1 MDALDRVFVGLSRIG
16 SGGFV
21 WILLAVALTLATR
34 RLPILWTAPVVVLAD
49 TVALGI
55 KSLVERPR
63 PHLDPLVRVPTDWS
77 FPSGHATTSFA
88 GATMLAQFAPRWW
101 PALYLLAAA
110 IAFSRVYV
118 GVHYPVDVL
127 AGAALGTAI
136 GWAAITALRRLGRS
150 RLRSPGARRRG

>member
-1 MDALDRVFVGLSRIG
+1 VFVALSRIG
-16 SGGFV
+16 TGGFV
-21 WILLAVALTLATR
+21 WILLAVALTIASR
-34 RLPILWTAPVVVLAD
+34 RLPILWTVPVVVASD
-49 TVALGI
+49 AVALGI
-55 KSLVERPR
+55 KSVVDRPR

-88 GATMLAQFAPRWW
+88 GATMLAHFAPRWR

-127 AGAALGTAI
+127 AGAALGTALAS
-136 GWAAITALRRLGRS
+136 AALTSLRTLARS
-150 RLRSPGARRRG
+150 RLRSPGARRRD

>member
-1 MDALDRVFVGLSRIG
+1 VFVALSRIG
-16 SGGFV
+16 TGGFV
-21 WILLAVALTLATR
+21 WILLAVALTIASR
-34 RLPILWTAPVVVLAD
+34 RLPILWTVPVVVASD
-49 TVALGI
+49 AVALGI
-55 KSLVERPR
+55 KSVVDRPR

-88 GATMLAQFAPRWW
+88 GATMLAHFAPRWR

-127 AGAALGTAI
+127 AGAALGTAV
-136 GWAAITALRRLGRS
+136 GWAGITSLPRLARS
-150 RLRSPGARRRG
+150 RPRSRAARPGG

>member
-1 MDALDRVFVGLSRIG
+1 VFVSLSRIG
-16 SGGFV
+16 TGGFV
-21 WILLAVALTLATR
+21 WILLAVALTIASR
-34 RLPILWTAPVVVLAD
+34 RLPILWTVPVVVASD
-49 TVALGI
+49 AVALGI
-55 KSLVERPR
+55 KSVVDRPR

-88 GATMLAQFAPRWW
+88 GATMLAHFAPRWR

-127 AGAALGTAI
+127 AGAALGTALAS
-136 GWAAITALRRLGRS
+136 AALTSLRTLARS
-150 RLRSPGARRRG
+150 RLRSPGARRRD